1 MDFYGTTVTGEARGY
16 TWNPRTGYQQVVVYT
31 GTPAELE
38 TLSANA
44 ISNGYSVRYVPDQQG
59 GYSSLEVTYGAAET
73 QDPAVPLSD
82 EWSLIGNDLEKSIF
96 EHPSVTSEQETWE
109 PSEKVNFK
117 AAIEAALRGDGTT
130 AADLLDPLPAGS
142 VQLADSLYDELAK
155 GVEAYTVSQ
164 FVLRHTVVIT
174 SNSTIQP
181 VLTNVGKVYS
191 TAALQSAENIP
202 GTIKFS
208 LPDGYWLKRT
218 PTVDQYGTDKWQI
231 TQEYWH
237 ADSYSTFLYEE
248 AT

>member
-1 MDFYGTTVTGEARGY
+1 
-16 TWNPRTGYQQVVVYT
+16 
-31 GTPAELE
+31 
-38 TLSANA
+38 
-44 ISNGYSVRYVPDQQG
+44 
-59 GYSSLEVTYGAAET
+59 
-73 QDPAVPLSD
+73 
-82 EWSLIGNDLEKSIF
+82 
-96 EHPSVTSEQETWE
+96 
-109 PSEKVNFK
+109 
-117 AAIEAALRGDGTT
+117 
-130 AADLLDPLPAGS
+130 
-142 VQLADSLYDELAK
+142 
-155 GVEAYTVSQ
+155 
-164 FVLRHTVVIT
+164 LRHTVVIT